1 VQIGV
6 RLLWSNLW
14 RAPART
20 SLTILGTAIALALFC
35 LLAALQAA
43 FGAGV
48 EMASAARLVVQHK
61 ESLAFL
67 LPEAYRA
74 QIAQLDGVRDLA
86 LGTWFGGL
94 SEEPLPGGDTRRVF
108 FPNFAVDLEAYL
120 RLYPEMRVPPEQ
132 VAGLLRDRAGCLI
145 GAATAKR
152 LGKKVGDRLSLTA
165 AIWPKPDNSPW
176 EFTVRAI
183 YTPTTETFD
192 PTLMLF
198 HHRYLDET
206 RSIGKGLASFYIV
219 GLTTAERSADVAAA
233 IDRRFAN
240 SPYPSRTVNEKAFNL
255 QFVSLLGNLKLLF
268 RFIGSVVIFTMLLVS
283 ANTMMMSGRERTRE
297 MAILKALGFSDGRV
311 FGLLVGEAVVISLLA
326 YLIGAGGMYALIN
339 LARWNPKPDFF
350 PIFRIPVLAL
360 LGAFGIAV
368 LTGVVSGLI
377 PGVAALR
384 LRPAEALRS
393 L

>member
-1 VQIGV
+1 M

-20 SLTILGTAIALALFC
+20 GLTILGTAIALALFC

-74 QIAQLDGVRDLA
+74 QIAQIDGVRDLA
-86 LGTWFGGL
+86 VGTWFGGL
-94 SEEPLPGGDTRRVF
+94 YEEPLPGGEKQRAF

-132 VAGLLRDRAGCLI
+132 VAALLRDRAGCLL
-145 GAATAKR
+145 GCATAKR
-152 LGKKVGDRLSLTA
+152 LGKKVGDRLSLSA
-165 AIWPKPDNSPW
+165 AIWPTRDNSPW
-176 EFTVRAI
+176 PFTLRAI
-183 YTPTTETFD
+183 YTPATETFD
-192 PTLMLF
+192 PTLMFF
-198 HHRYLDET
+198 HHRYFDET
-206 RSIGKGLASFYIV
+206 RSIAKGLASFYMV
-219 GLTTAERSADVAAA
+219 GLTAAERHAEVAAA

-240 SPYPSRTVNEKAFNL
+240 SPYPTRTMSEKAFNL
-255 QFVSLLGNLKLLF
+255 QFISLIGNLKLLF

-297 MAILKALGFSDGRV
+297 MAVLKALGFSDARV

-326 YLIGAGGMYALIN
+326 YFLGAGSMYALIN
-339 LARWNPKPDFF
+339 LAKWNPKPDFF
-350 PIFRIPVLAL
+350 PIFQIPGLAL
-360 LGAFGIAV
+360 LSAFGIAV

-377 PGVAALR
+377 PGLAALR

-393 L
+393 V

>member
-1 VQIGV
+1 M

-20 SLTILGTAIALALFC
+20 ALTILGTAIALALFC

-61 ESLAFL
+61 ESLTFL

-74 QIAQLDGVRDLA
+74 QIAPIDGVRDLA
-86 LGTWFGGL
+86 VGTWFGGL
-94 SEEPLPGGDTRRVF
+94 YEEPAPNGDQQRAF

-132 VAGLLRDRAGCLI
+132 VAALLRDRSGCLM
-145 GAATAKR
+145 GEATAKR
-152 LGKKVGDRLSLTA
+152 LGKKLGDRLSLSA
-165 AIWPKPDNSPW
+165 AIWPKRDNSAW
-176 EFTVRAI
+176 QFTVRAI
-183 YTPTTETFD
+183 YTPATETFD

-206 RSIGKGLASFYIV
+206 RSIAKGLASFYVV
-219 GLTTAERSADVAAA
+219 GLQSAERHADVAAA

-240 SPYPSRTVNEKAFNL
+240 SPYPTHTMSEKTFNQ
-255 QFVSLLGNLKLLF
+255 QFISLLGNLKLLF

-297 MAILKALGFSDGRV
+297 MAVLKALGFSDGRV
-311 FGLLVGEAVVISLLA
+311 FALLVGEAVAIGLLA
-326 YLIGAGGMYALIN
+326 YLLGAGGLYVLIN
-339 LARWNPKPDFF
+339 GIRWNPKPDFF
-350 PIFRIPVLAL
+350 PIFQIPGVAMAGAL
-360 LGAFGIAV
+360 GIAV

-377 PGVAALR
+377 PGLAALR